1 MISSGAAQEAR
12 GPAAGRAEPPNP
24 LAAPG
29 RAEGTR
35 PGHRRSSDSSWAG
48 RSRCHAPTAAVTKQS
63 CPQKGATAT
72 LGVPIRLPCGVAAR
86 RSRCQH
92 PALAARCPVRCA
104 SGAKPGV
111 PVVPF
116 RSPPVRGAAARLPAR
131 TSGSRCPLPAAGAA
145 PAPPPGAS
153 PGAAPRRPPVPP
165 RTAPSRALP
174 TEHGGPERRGSAA
187 AAAAAPAPSPGAAA
201 AAASAQPG
209 AAAQGRELGGGGGGA
224 GSAEGPRGAAGAG
237 FAPDF
242 RLALPARLPAAHTP
256 APGAWAGA
264 VWPAGGMRDVPIGGG
279 AAGPRG

>member
-1 MISSGAAQEAR
+1 MISSSGAAQEAR

-24 LAAPG
+24 L
-29 RAEGTR
+29 AEGTR

-187 AAAAAPAPSPGAAA
+187 AAAAAPA
-201 AAASAQPG
+201 
-209 AAAQGRELGGGGGGA
+209 
-224 GSAEGPRGAAGAG
+224 
-237 FAPDF
+237 
-242 RLALPARLPAAHTP
+242 RLPAAHTP

-264 VWPAGGMRDVPIGGG
+264 VWPARGDAGCPHLGGG
-279 AAGPRG
+279 LRVPEGEREVGRMAR